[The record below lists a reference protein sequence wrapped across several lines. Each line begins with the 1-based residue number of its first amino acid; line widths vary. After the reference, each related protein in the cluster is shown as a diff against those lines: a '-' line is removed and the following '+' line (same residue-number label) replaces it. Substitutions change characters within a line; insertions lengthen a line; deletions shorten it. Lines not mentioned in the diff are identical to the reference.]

1 MLFALVIPVNLASV
15 SSVFEMLANGASVI
29 SAIAAILGLWLTWK
43 YQTKKKGVSRPLHQ
57 KPCKKCLNNDRSH

>member
-1 MLFALVIPVNLASV
+1 MLFALVFPVDLATV

-43 YQTKKKGVSRPLHQ
+43 YQTKKKHASRPLPP
-57 KPCKKCLNNDRSH
+57 KPCKKCVDNKR